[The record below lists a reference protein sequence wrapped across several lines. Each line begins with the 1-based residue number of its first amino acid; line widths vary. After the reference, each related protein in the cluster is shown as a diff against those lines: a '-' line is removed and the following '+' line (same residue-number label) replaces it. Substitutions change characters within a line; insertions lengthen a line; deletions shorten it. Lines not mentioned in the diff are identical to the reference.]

1 MWMKGLL
8 VVTNVIL
15 LGCTFVLSFWVNCF
29 KIDCRLL
36 SRFICVFK
44 CYFNMVEYLFL
55 CDWHCWLMKMAYLL
69 NWLTCIWYFTATRST
84 SDWPDWP
91 RVCRCSLWLSREESS
106 RGVDEEGWH
115 SYPSEQLKQGSLT
128 LCSFYCLL
136 LNCSVT
142 AFVIHIWITRQC
154 FNAVGLVAG
163 RASSL

>member
-1 MWMKGLL
+1 
-8 VVTNVIL
+8 
-15 LGCTFVLSFWVNCF
+15 
-29 KIDCRLL
+29 
-36 SRFICVFK
+36 
-44 CYFNMVEYLFL
+44 
-55 CDWHCWLMKMAYLL
+55 MKMTYLL
-69 NWLTCIWYFTATRST
+69 NWLTCLWYLTATRST

-128 LCSFYCLL
+128 LYSFYCLL

-154 FNAVGLVAG
+154 FDTVGWVAG
-163 RASSL
+163 RASSLLKNQVVRYWCDCLSGAMCIWFAYGPADAAASLSLTPVKSRMVLSWKKGH